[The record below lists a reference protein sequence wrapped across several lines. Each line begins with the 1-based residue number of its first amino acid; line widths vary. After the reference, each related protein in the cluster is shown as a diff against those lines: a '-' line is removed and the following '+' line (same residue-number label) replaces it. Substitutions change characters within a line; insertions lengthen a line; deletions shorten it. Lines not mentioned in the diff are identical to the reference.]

1 MAGDPP
7 VDPQVLLRSPEYA
20 RLVVLAAVIGVPI
33 TALAYGFLKLVAV
46 LQDAVFNDIP
56 NGLGLDPVPDWWLL
70 PVLALAGVVV
80 AAAIEFLPGTGGHS
94 PADGFKTT
102 GPLPPAELPGVV
114 LASLGTLAFGVV
126 LGPEAPLIVIG
137 SGLGVIA
144 IRLATRDAPDRAVA
158 VVAAAGSFAAI
169 STLLGS
175 PLIGAFLLLE
185 ASAIGGPMLAIV
197 LMPGLL
203 AAGIGAL
210 VFLGLDSLTGYGT
223 FSLAIPGLPTFD
235 HLTVAMFCYALVFG
249 ALAPF
254 VGHAIQIT
262 ARRVRAHAEPRMLLV
277 MPVLG
282 VAVALLAI
290 LFSQVT
296 GESTSMVL
304 FSGQDQLGP
313 LLQQAPAW
321 SVGTLLLLFACKG
334 VAYALSLSS
343 FRGGPVFP
351 ALFIGATAGVA
362 ASHLPG
368 LSLVP
373 AIAMGIGAMSC
384 VMLSLPLTSVLLVSL
399 LLGTDGVQ
407 VMPLVIVAVA
417 VAYIGAAR
425 LAPAPPPA
433 PAEGAAPPPPR
444 RARNT

>member
-1 MAGDPP
+1 MASDPP
-7 VDPQVLLRSPEYA
+7 VDPQALLRSQAYV
-20 RLVVLAAVIGVPI
+20 RLVVLAAIIGVPI

-46 LQDAVFNDIP
+46 LQDAVFTDIP

-70 PVLALAGVVV
+70 PVLALAGVLV
-80 AAAIEFLPGTGGHS
+80 AAAIQFLPGTGGHS
-94 PADGFKTT
+94 PADGFKPA

-114 LASLGTLAFGVV
+114 LASLGTLVFGVV
-126 LGPEAPLIVIG
+126 LGPEAPLIIIG

-144 IRLATRDAPDRAVA
+144 IRLAARDAPDRAVA

-175 PLIGAFLLLE
+175 PLVGAFLLLE
-185 ASAIGGPMLAIV
+185 ASAIGGPMLGIV

-203 AAGIGAL
+203 AAGVGSL

-223 FSLAIPGLPTFD
+223 FSLAVPGLPTFD
-235 HLTVAMFCYALVFG
+235 HLTVAMFGYALVFG

-254 VGHAIQIT
+254 VGHAIQVT

-282 VAVALLAI
+282 LAIAVLAI
-290 LFSQVT
+290 LFSQIT
-296 GESTSMVL
+296 GEATSMVL

-313 LLQQAPAW
+313 LLQQAPGW
-321 SVGTLLLLFACKG
+321 SVGTLLLLFACKSI
-334 VAYALSLSS
+334 AYALSLSS

-351 ALFIGATAGVA
+351 ALFVGATAGVA

-368 LSLVP
+368 LPLVP

-399 LLGTDGVQ
+399 LLGADGIQ
-407 VMPLVIVAVA
+407 VMPVVIVAVA
-417 VAYIGAAR
+417 VAYIGSAR
-425 LAPAPPPA
+425 LAPAAA
-433 PAEGAAPPPPR
+433 PAEGAAAPPPS
-444 RARNT
+444 RARST

>member
-1 MAGDPP
+1 MASDPP
-7 VDPQVLLRSPEYA
+7 ADPQALLRSPAYV

-46 LQDAVFNDIP
+46 LQDAVFTDIP

-70 PVLALAGVVV
+70 PVLALGGVVV

-94 PADGFKTT
+94 PADGFKAA

-114 LASLGTLAFGVV
+114 LASLGTLVSGVV
-126 LGPEAPLIVIG
+126 LGPEAPLIIIG

-144 IRLATRDAPDRAVA
+144 IRLAARDAPDQAVA

-175 PLIGAFLLLE
+175 PLVGAFLLLE
-185 ASAIGGPMLAIV
+185 ASAIGGPMLGIV

-203 AAGIGAL
+203 AAGVGSL

-223 FSLAIPGLPTFD
+223 FSLAVPGLPTFD
-235 HLTVAMFCYALVFG
+235 DLTVAMFGYALVFG
-249 ALAPF
+249 AVAPF
-254 VGHAIQIT
+254 VGRAIVVV
-262 ARRVRAHAEPRMLLV
+262 ARRVRSHVEPRMLLL

-282 VAVALLAI
+282 LAI
-290 LFSQVT
+290 AVLAVLFSQVT
-296 GESTSMVL
+296 DEDTSMVL

-313 LLQQAPAW
+313 LLQQAPGW
-321 SVGTLLLLFACKG
+321 SVGTLLLLFACKS

-362 ASHLPG
+362 ASRLPG
-368 LSLVP
+368 LPLVP

-399 LLGTDGVQ
+399 LLGADGIQ
-407 VMPLVIVAVA
+407 VMPVVIVAVA

-425 LAPAPPPA
+425 LAPAP
-433 PAEGAAPPPPR
+433 AEGAAVRPPS

>member
-114 LASLGTLAFGVV
+114 LASLGTLVFGVV

-321 SVGTLLLLFACKG
+321 SVGDAAAAVRVQGPRLR
-334 VAYALSLSS
+334 ALAEQLPRRPGLPRPVHRRRRR
-343 FRGGPVFP
+343 RGGLASPR
-351 ALFIGATAGVA
+351 ALAR
-362 ASHLPG
+362 PG
-368 LSLVP
+368 HRHGHRCHV
-373 AIAMGIGAMSC
+373 
-384 VMLSLPLTSVLLVSL
+384 
-399 LLGTDGVQ
+399 
-407 VMPLVIVAVA
+407 
-417 VAYIGAAR
+417 
-425 LAPAPPPA
+425 
-433 PAEGAAPPPPR
+433 
-444 RARNT
+444 RA